1 MITKT
6 NLFYMACVLFL
17 FLLISEEI
25 ATTTEHYFFIGL
37 GIGCIVGFNK
47 HSEWLSRRRCHDKDS
62 I

>member
-6 NLFYMACVLFL
+6 SLLYMACVLFL

-25 ATTTEHYFFIGL
+25 ATLPEHFFFIGL
-37 GIGCIVGFNK
+37 GIGYIVK
-47 HSEWLSRRRCHDKDS
+47 LKQHDEWLSRRRCHDKDS

>member
-6 NLFYMACVLFL
+6 SLFYMACVLFL
-17 FLLISEEI
+17 FFLISEEI

-37 GIGCIVGFNK
+37 GIGCSVGIIK
-47 HSEWLSRRRCHDKDS
+47 HNEWLSRRRCHDKDR